1 MMTTFLLATNMQGSV
16 LGGSGFPHRSYPPYG
31 ALLTTSG
38 PRLAFTGQPRDP
50 LTGCY
55 HLGNGRRQFNP
66 RTRRF
71 NSPDCSSPFARG
83 GLNAYSYCAGDP
95 LNRVDPTGAYF
106 QFVINAARILAPAST
121 LFGAVLR
128 TARNVIGRMQP
139 GAATFPDPHVSTR
152 VGNAQYMVSGA
163 TGIAAQ
169 TLNVVSMGLGTADLS
184 SPVTWL
190 NFANN
195 VGTISASVSANF
207 LAGRDVYR
215 YLRSHPG
222 QLGRVAG
229 ETLLELTFV
238 DETLSAVAR
247 GVTAAGRRV
256 FDAGRRIQQ
265 FGHDML
271 QRTLRAEDEQPPS
284 ISLSNL
290 SIRTG

>member
-1 MMTTFLLATNMQGSV
+1 MTTIFLLATDIQCSVLQGSAV
-16 LGGSGFPHRSYPPYG
+16 ACRSYPPYG
-31 ALLTTSG
+31 ALLDAAG

-66 RTRRF
+66 AIRRF
-71 NSPDCSSPFARG
+71 NSADPSSPFASG

-169 TLNVVSMGLGTADLS
+169 TLNVVSMGLGAADLS

-195 VGTISASVSANF
+195 VGTISASASANF

-229 ETLLELTFV
+229 ETLLELTFA
-238 DETLSAVAR
+238 DEILSAVVR
-247 GVTAAGRRV
+247 GVIAVGRRV
-256 FDAGRRIQQ
+256 SHVGRGIQQ
-265 FGHDML
+265 VGHEML
-271 QRTLRAEDEQPPS
+271 QRTRHVQDVRPS
-284 ISLSNL
+284 PIALDNV